1 WWSYRNNDWRKS
13 NRGRRLDHILASPAL
28 AAAIRSHGIDVDA
41 RGWKKASDHVPVM
54 ATFEV

>member
-1 WWSYRNNDWRKS
+1 VS

-28 AAAIRSHGIDVDA
+28 AGAIRSHHIDTDL
-41 RGWKKASDHVPVM
+41 RDWEKASDHVPVS